1 MSRAFTIIIPTH
13 ERHEIL
19 RRSIDYYKN
28 FNCNVLIADSSLKP
42 MKYYFP
48 DNFTYM
54 HLPDLSYVKKILKS
68 AETVTTPYVCI
79 TGDDDYFLEHGLQEG
94 SSFLD
99 ANLDFVS
106 VQGRYL
112 KFELIDNQVV
122 FSPKYDSQVSSY
134 SVTDDDIFSRVVSAY
149 NPYMAHFASIQRTNV
164 FVKSWRVFSDLSTP
178 FISELAT
185 MLLPMCYGKHKVIP
199 VLWMAR
205 DAFMFPR
212 PACRKTIDP
221 AKSKYVLISTYR
233 AHKQSI
239 DEVKLFLDSKES
251 RLLKKNFID
260 EVSNLVG
267 SDKKGEEIFNAAF
280 ESYVSWVVKNRNKCM
295 EKIIIKTL
303 VPNWIINY
311 IRTYRSLQHMG
322 GVETTSLAKDN
333 LNKIEL
339 SVLAFLKIYETVGRR
354 EILNLKSIDN

>member
-1 MSRAFTIIIPTH
+1 MPPTFTIIIPTH
-13 ERHEIL
+13 DRHEIL

-28 FNCNVLIADSSLKP
+28 FNCNILIADSSLKRIEHD
-42 MKYYFP
+42 FP
-48 DNFTYM
+48 DNFIYM
-54 HLPDLSYVKKILKS
+54 HLPDLSYVKKILK
-68 AETVTTPYVCI
+68 AAQTVTTPYVCV
-79 TGDDDYFLEHGLQEG
+79 TGDDDYFLEDGLQKG

-99 ANLDFVS
+99 ANSDFVS

-112 KFELIDNQVV
+112 KFELMKNQVV
-122 FSPKYDSQVSSY
+122 FSPKYDRHVSSY

-149 NPYMAHFASIQRTNV
+149 NPYMAQFASIHRTNV

-205 DAFMFPR
+205 DAFLFPR

-221 AKSKYVLISTYR
+221 VKSKYVLISTYR
-233 AHKQSI
+233 AHKQTI

-251 RLLKKNFID
+251 QLLKKKFID
-260 EVSNLVG
+260 EIFELVG
-267 SDKKGEEIFNAAF
+267 SDKKGEEIYNAAF
-280 ESYVSWVVKNRNKCM
+280 KAYVNFVIKNRNKCM
-295 EKIIIKTL
+295 AKIIIKIL
-303 VPNWIINY
+303 VPSWIINH
-311 IRTYRSLQHMG
+311 IRTYRNIQHMG

-333 LNKIEL
+333 LDKIEL
-339 SVLAFLKIYETVGRR
+339 SVLAFLKIYDTPR
-354 EILNLKSIDN
+354 EQ